1 MSSST
6 PEGAAADAT
15 SASSRTSRALA
26 LLSDH
31 WTLNIL
37 QQLFLGRHK
46 YQEIRDEIQ
55 ISDSILANRL
65 KTLVE
70 GGLLTK
76 SPYRDGRIRYEY
88 RLTPAGKATW
98 RIYVAAWIWE
108 CDWLNRRDERH
119 PELIH
124 RTCGHEAR
132 PLLVC
137 GKCDGEVT
145 TRSTTITRATDRLY
159 FVGALP
165 RRHRQ
170 ARTLELPQSD
180 DLQLRQETMEVLGDR
195 WNTALASAAVIGIRR
210 FTDFERF
217 LGIPPTVLSARL
229 ARFVELGLLYQQEL
243 AGGSGRTDYRL
254 TPKGTGLAGILL
266 QIVRWSDENI
276 KTGEISTIEIR
287 HDDCGRKLQ
296 PEFACAHCREHLRR
310 TEIRWALPRGGA
322 DAGD

>member
-1 MSSST
+1 MSSS
-6 PEGAAADAT
+6 PHEGTEVVA
-15 SASSRTSRALA
+15 ASSRTSRALA

-31 WTLNIL
+31 WTLHIL
-37 QQLFLGRHK
+37 QQLFLGHHK

-65 KTLVE
+65 KTLVD
-70 GGLLTK
+70 GGLLVK

-88 RLTPAGKATW
+88 RLTAAGKATW

-108 CDWLNRRDERH
+108 CDWLDRRQDPRY

-124 RTCGHEAR
+124 RTCGHQAR
-132 PLLVC
+132 PVLVC
-137 GKCDGEVT
+137 GKCDVAVS
-145 TRSTTITRATDRLY
+145 TRSTTITRSTDQLH

-170 ARTLELPQSD
+170 SRTLGLPQTD

-195 WNTALASAAVIGIRR
+195 WNTALASACVIGIRR
-210 FTDFERF
+210 FSDFERF

-229 ARFVELGLLYQQEL
+229 ARFIELGLLHQQEL

-254 TPKGTGLAGILL
+254 TPKGVGLAGIML
-266 QIVRWSDENI
+266 QIVRWADENI
-276 KTGEISTIEIR
+276 KNGEISTIEIT
-287 HDDCGRKLQ
+287 HDDCGRKLL
-296 PEFACAHCREHLRR
+296 PEFACAHCGHQLRR
-310 TEIRWALPRGGA
+310 TDLRWDVPGVGPTTS
-322 DAGD
+322 D